1 LVQLG
6 SAATL
11 TLPATGSVTINL
23 PNGPIIVTDGG
34 EPVAAVV
41 AIENADLESLSLST
55 NPEFVEI
62 IERSRARG
70 KREGRISADEME
82 RRFRHPARPGDG

>member
-1 LVQLG
+1 MSLRTLDIADAVQPLAEYAHHLG
-6 SAATL
+6 E
-11 TLPATGSVTINL
+11 
-23 PNGPIIVTDGG
+23 GPIIVTDRG

-41 AIENADLESLSLST
+41 PIENADLESLSLST

-70 KREGRISADEME
+70 AREGRIPVDEME
-82 RRFRHPARPGDG
+82 RKFQHRSRSGNG

>member
-1 LVQLG
+1 MSLRTLDIANAVRPLAEYAHQLG
-6 SAATL
+6 E
-11 TLPATGSVTINL
+11 
-23 PNGPIIVTDGG
+23 GPIIVTDGG

-62 IERSRARG
+62 IERSRAGG

-82 RRFRHPARPGDG
+82 RRFRHPARPSDG